1 MGHNL
6 DIQSMFVLVKMYELR
21 NVKLVADALG
31 KTSSAISKILSKL
44 KVHFE
49 DPLFIQG
56 KHGFEPTT
64 FMDTNLAHFEQILET
79 FDAIQHTEF
88 SPQTLKQ
95 EIVLYGHALFWDNF
109 GGRLYLALREEA
121 PLARISMRQWSLE
134 ARSRMVEGENTVLFS
149 TYDETLPQVIL
160 QKPLCEVSPTF
171 YVRHDH
177 PAQSMDELKHYPFV
191 ITRNPGWN
199 DVRYPLLERLA
210 AVGYQITPTVEVEN
224 TKAIESI
231 VRNSD
236 HYSFTMSRLIP
247 EDCRGIALP
256 TLSDDKVNCVMSY
269 HRAKQ
274 NDPQKEWLYRVCHR
288 VLNQLE
294 D

>member
-6 DIQSMFVLVKMYELR
+6 DIQSIYVLVKMYELR
-21 NVKLVADALG
+21 NVKLVADSLG

-44 KVHFE
+44 KLHFE

-56 KHGFEPTT
+56 RHGFEPTL
-64 FMDTNLAHFEQILET
+64 FMDTNLAHFECILST
-79 FDAIQHTEF
+79 FDSIQHSEF
-88 SPQTLKQ
+88 SPKTLKQ

-109 GGRLYLALREEA
+109 GDKLYLALRKEA
-121 PLARISMRQWSLE
+121 PLAKISMRQWSLE
-134 ARSRMVEGENTVLFS
+134 ARSRLVEGENSVLFN

-160 QKPLCEVSPTF
+160 QKSICEVAPIF
-171 YVRHDH
+171 YVRNDH
-177 PAQSMDELKHYPFV
+177 PAHSLEELSHYPFV

-210 AVGYQITPTVEVEN
+210 GIGYHVTPTVEVEN
-224 TKAIESI
+224 TLAIENI

-247 EDCRGIALP
+247 ENCRGVELP
-256 TLSDDKVNCVMSY
+256 TLSDININCVMSY

-274 NDPQKEWLYRVCHR
+274 NDPQKDWLYRVSHQI
-288 VLNQLE
+288 LSNLY
-294 D
+294 